1 MSSQVRILFPPR
13 LALKQIYFVVLQGK
27 KITGQPGI
35 SGSSSVGRAAAFQA
49 AGRGFEPRLPLCTL
63 RSALRSESRRS
74 SGVEYFLG
82 KEGVTGSIPVVGS
95 TQKLLSKHILKL
107 KLRIFKHGKS

>member
-1 MSSQVRILFPPR
+1 MS
-13 LALKQIYFVVLQGK
+13 
-27 KITGQPGI
+27 TGVPET

-49 AGRGFEPRLPLCTL
+49 AGRGFEPRLPLCTF
-63 RSALRSESRRS
+63 RSTLRSESRRS

-95 TQKLLSKHILKL
+95 TQNLLSKHIFNNLN
-107 KLRIFKHGKS
+107 

>member
-13 LALKQIYFVVLQGK
+13 DCPNAKFFFLVLQGFK
-27 KITGQPGI
+27 KSGAPVT

-49 AGRGFEPRLPLCTL
+49 AGRGFEPRLPLFHFL
-63 RSALRSESRRS
+63 REIKGQKRRS

-95 TQKLLSKHILKL
+95 ITENYYLNITLNLN
-107 KLRIFKHGKS
+107 